1 MIGKYVVI
9 LGMDP
14 DKDYAPDRIKE
25 ALQEDGYDVIDAKY
39 LGELADYYDR
49 KVDKGQNKH

>member
-14 DKDYAPDRIKE
+14 DKDYAPERIKE
-25 ALQEDGYDVIDAKY
+25 ALQENGYDVIDAKY
-39 LGELADYYDR
+39 LGELADYYDK
-49 KVDKGQNKH
+49 KVKER

>member
-14 DKDYAPDRIKE
+14 DKDYAPERLKE
-25 ALQEDGYDVIDAKY
+25 ALQENGYDVIDVKY
-39 LGELADYYDR
+39 LGDLADYYE
-49 KVDKGQNKH
+49 KEEKK